1 MCTCSDIWQKVN
13 SPYGFLWKKKKDSA
27 WRPGAKTETPEPK
40 PLH

>member
-1 MCTCSDIWQKVN
+1 M
-13 SPYGFLWKKKKDSA
+13 GFSGKKKKKDSA